1 MNSYKKYYK
10 KVICNRYFFYG
21 GNMQII
27 KKKNNGLKQAN
38 YNPRKNLRL
47 VDKSIKNGYIE
58 LVIYNKQHD

>member
-1 MNSYKKYYK
+1 MN
-10 KVICNRYFFYG
+10 IIDI
-21 GNMQII
+21 II